1 MTQKGRD
8 GWQKTRGVH
17 TGEMVSEIHVVEQ
30 QKRSEEWCSVY
41 SPAGITGKVL
51 YSGTPLI
58 RSLMSQKYL
67 AVLPEQAQISCL
79 EGRNDKYTVYRIHRT
94 VPINKQPECRYRVQ

>member
-1 MTQKGRD
+1 MAKDPGSPYW
-8 GWQKTRGVH
+8 G
-17 TGEMVSEIHVVEQ
+17 MVSEIHLVEQ

-41 SPAGITGKVL
+41 SPARITGKVL

-58 RSLMSQKYL
+58 RSLMSQKHL
-67 AVLPEQAQISCL
+67 AVLPEQDQISWL

-94 VPINKQPECRYRVQ
+94 VPLINNRNVDIAYSN